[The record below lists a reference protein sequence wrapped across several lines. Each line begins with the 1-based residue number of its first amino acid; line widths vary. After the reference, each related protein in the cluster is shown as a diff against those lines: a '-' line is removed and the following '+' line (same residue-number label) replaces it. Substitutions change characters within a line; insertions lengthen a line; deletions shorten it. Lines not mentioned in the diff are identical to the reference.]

1 MTADRKDNDHANS
14 GDFKLPVRTA
24 GKFIFWATIALLSW
38 LFLTVLANNIAI
50 AVLEQKILNCAQKK

>member
-1 MTADRKDNDHANS
+1 MEGKENGNGK
-14 GDFKLPVRTA
+14 GDFKLPVRSV
-24 GKFIFWATIALLSW
+24 GKFIFWATIALLGW